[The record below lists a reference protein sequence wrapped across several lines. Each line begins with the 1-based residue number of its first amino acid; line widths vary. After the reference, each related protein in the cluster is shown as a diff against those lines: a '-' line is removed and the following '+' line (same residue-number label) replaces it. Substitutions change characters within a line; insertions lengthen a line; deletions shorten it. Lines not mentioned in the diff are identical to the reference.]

1 MRSVLAVA
9 VALVVVPSCA
19 PSDDGELGAAS
30 APIIGG
36 TLAGDDGAVVL
47 LASYPPDRSV
57 LATCTATLV
66 APDLLL
72 TAAHCVDPQNHPGW
86 TFGMFPGADA
96 SQYATLA
103 ALEPHLL
110 PISATH
116 AHPSY
121 DRSPPFTAD
130 IAVAILAAP
139 YTAVAPL
146 PIRRDP
152 LTTAMVGQPARII
165 GYGQEVVGTPS
176 STRRQAVTVVD
187 GIDVGDTV
195 RVGDAQHLTCL
206 GDSGGPALITTGG
219 REEVIGVDSYAD
231 NGNCDRPA
239 HFRRTDVHL
248 AFIETYL
255 PAPPG
260 PDAGTTTGPDAG
272 GGEGGD
278 DSGGCSTGGAPASGA
293 LVVIAAA
300 VGALRRRRVRR

>member
-1 MRSVLAVA
+1 MRPSLAVA
-9 VALVVVPSCA
+9 VALVVVPACA
-19 PSDDGELGAAS
+19 SSDDGDVGTVA

-36 TLAGDDGAVVL
+36 TLAADDNAVVL
-47 LASYPPDRSV
+47 LASYPTDRSV

-66 APDLLL
+66 APDVLL

-86 TFGMFPGADA
+86 IFGMFPGADA
-96 SQYATLA
+96 SAYPTLA

-116 AHPSY
+116 AHPAY

-139 YTAVAPL
+139 YTAVEPL

-152 LTTAMVGQPARII
+152 LTAGMVGQPARIV
-165 GYGQEVVGTPS
+165 GYGQAVVGTPS
-176 STRRQAVTVVD
+176 STRRQAATVID

-206 GDSGGPALITTGG
+206 GDSGGPALYTVGG
-219 REEVIGVDSYAD
+219 REQVIGVDSYAD

-239 HFRRTDVHL
+239 HFRRTDAHL
-248 AFIETYL
+248 AFIEDYL
-255 PAPPG
+255 PAAPG
-260 PDAGTTTGPDAG
+260 PDAGTSGPDAG
-272 GGEGGD
+272 EGGGD
-278 DSGGCSTGGAPASGA
+278 DSGGCSTGGGGA
-293 LVVIAAA
+293 AGGTLLALAAMLA
-300 VGALRRRRVRR
+300 TLRRSRR